1 HDPIRTGCHFSGS
14 CANAQSVI
22 RLGQIAMASWSINPF
37 DGAIYLYLFA
47 AVVMGFMTGMLRSL
61 ATIFGYAA
69 AMGLAVALAPRLTS
83 ILNEQLKLPP
93 TQPWLVFAGIF
104 VVTGILL
111 GALLRHSVNQMVGPN
126 VSIPD
131 RVAGALLGAARVV
144 LRAVL
149 IVPVFDRIIPPGRE
163 PGFLKGLQ
171 WRPALSRAGQQGL
184 RSLPP
189 EVEEYIDRLKRERG
203 I

>member
-1 HDPIRTGCHFSGS
+1 
-14 CANAQSVI
+14 
-22 RLGQIAMASWSINPF
+22 
-37 DGAIYLYLFA
+37 
-47 AVVMGFMTGMLRSL
+47 
-61 ATIFGYAA
+61 
-69 AMGLAVALAPRLTS
+69 
-83 ILNEQLKLPP
+83 LNEQLKLPP
-93 TQPWLVFAGIF
+93 TPPWLVFAGIF

-111 GALLRHSVNQMVGPN
+111 GALLRHSVKQMVRPN

-144 LRAVL
+144 LLAVL
-149 IVPVFDRIIPPGRE
+149 IVAVFDRIIPPGRE

>member
-1 HDPIRTGCHFSGS
+1 
-14 CANAQSVI
+14 
-22 RLGQIAMASWSINPF
+22 MASWSINPF

-61 ATIFGYAA
+61 ATIFGYVA

-111 GALLRHSVNQMVGPN
+111 GALLRHSVNEMVGPN

-144 LRAVL
+144 LLAVL
-149 IVPVFDRIIPPGRE
+149 IVAVFDRIIPPGRE
-163 PGFLKGLQ
+163 PGFLKGSQ
-171 WRPALSRAGQQGL
+171 WRPALSRAGRQGL